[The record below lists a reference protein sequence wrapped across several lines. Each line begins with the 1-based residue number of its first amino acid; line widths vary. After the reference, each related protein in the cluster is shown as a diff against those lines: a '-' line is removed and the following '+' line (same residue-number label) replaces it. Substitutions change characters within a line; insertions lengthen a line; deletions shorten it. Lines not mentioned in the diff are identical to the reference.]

1 MNKSELKQLIKPIVE
16 ECVQQSVKQLL
27 LDSGLLA
34 SVINEV
40 VKGTLPLLVEKSNT
54 PSRQQVSTTST
65 AQIQKPRNNE
75 LLEQMK
81 RDREELKN
89 EIKQQSAAVSNNLSF
104 KVGGVDVFKGT
115 TPAPAPIV
123 ESIADPLGGVSP
135 NDPGVDISRLF
146 GGKKF
151 NIRG

>member
-40 VKGTLPLLVEKSNT
+40 VKGTLPLLVERTNVPIRTEK
-54 PSRQQVSTTST
+54 QQSIST
-65 AQIQKPRNNE
+65 QVQNPRNNE

-81 RDREELKN
+81 RDREELRN

-115 TPAPAPIV
+115 KPAPPPV
-123 ESIADPLGGVSP
+123 QESVADPLGGVSP